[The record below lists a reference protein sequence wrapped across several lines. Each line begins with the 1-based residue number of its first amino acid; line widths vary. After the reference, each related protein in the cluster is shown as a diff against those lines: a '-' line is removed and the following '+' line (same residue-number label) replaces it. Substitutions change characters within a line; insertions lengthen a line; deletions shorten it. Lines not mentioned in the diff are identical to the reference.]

1 MLRIGIVGCGRAAS
15 AHVGRLRNLPD
26 VQVVGLADS
35 NEAFAATLASS
46 FSEPTPGIF
55 SDLPELLSKASPD
68 VVSIFTPHRSHY
80 TLAMQA
86 LQAGCHLFVEK
97 PLSTNAQE
105 AADIANL
112 ARARG
117 RVVGVGHQYRL
128 RPSLVEARRL
138 LKAGAIGPVRMI
150 SAQMAAPWL
159 AQHSGP
165 ADSWRLDPRAGG
177 TGILSDAG
185 DHLLDAL
192 LWTASQPAAE
202 VAAFQAKTDSGL
214 DVVSAVAL
222 RLADG
227 TPATLA
233 LSAVSPDSLFELTY
247 FGENGLIRASDR
259 AVEIKPAG
267 GTSETRNLSADSTS
281 IDADFVAAVASK
293 GVPCCPVDE
302 ALDTVRLLEAIVRSV
317 ASGQVVRVA

>member
-15 AHVGRLRNLPD
+15 AHVGRLRALPD
-26 VQVVGLADS
+26 VQVVGLADQDLS
-35 NEAFAATLASS
+35 ASQELAST
-46 FSEPTPGIF
+46 FSESAPEVF
-55 SDLPELLSKASPD
+55 SSLSELLTKLAPGA
-68 VVSIFTPHRSHY
+68 VSIFTPHRSHY

-86 LQAGCHLFVEK
+86 LQVGCHLFVEK
-97 PLSTNAQE
+97 PLTTNAQE

-128 RPSLVEARRL
+128 RPSLAEARRL
-138 LKAGAIGPVRMI
+138 LSEGAIGPIRMI

-165 ADSWRLDPRAGG
+165 ADSWRLDPKAGG

-185 DHLLDAL
+185 DHLLDVL
-192 LWTASQPAAE
+192 LWTAGQPASE
-202 VAAFQAKTDSGL
+202 VAAFQSRTDSGL

-233 LSAVSPDSLFELTY
+233 LSAVSPDTQFELTY
-247 FGENGLIRASDR
+247 FGENGLIRASDL

-267 GTSETRNLSADSTS
+267 GTTEIKNLPADSTS
-281 IDADFVAAVASK
+281 IDADFVQAVASN
-293 GVPCCPVDE
+293 GSPCCPVDQ
-302 ALDTVRLLEAIVRSV
+302 ALDTVRLLEAIVRSG